1 MNDHS
6 KETGRHLMLVETDRH
21 GGNGT
26 WIRQARLCGR
36 STTFNVP
43 DPANENDHQ
52 IDTILTEQLPPA
64 IQTAIAEWA
73 RHLKNQT
80 WLLRRRAIKRFS
92 ESFADN
98 FLAVKSHLSDDE
110 YDSLVELGRTCLL
123 EALDDG
129 SPISDT
135 HQARAYMES
144 VHESH
149 QARARAFLAAS
160 APAPTTLH

>member
-21 GGNGT
+21 GGNRT

-80 WLLRRRAIKRFS
+80 WLLRRRAIKRFRVLRRQFPRGKEPS
-92 ESFADN
+92 
-98 FLAVKSHLSDDE
+98 
-110 YDSLVELGRTCLL
+110 
-123 EALDDG
+123 
-129 SPISDT
+129 
-135 HQARAYMES
+135 
-144 VHESH
+144 
-149 QARARAFLAAS
+149 
-160 APAPTTLH
+160 